1 MGGPLVELGRVVGA
15 HGIRGD
21 LRVRFFGDGPDHL
34 LEAPWI
40 ALAGAALDGESQET
54 RFEVIRAGLARP
66 GEVALGLA
74 GVNDREAALAFRGRI
89 VLGDPAHLPEL
100 SEGEHYWY
108 ELVGCRVSG
117 GDGRPVGTVRELWE
131 TGAHDVLVIEGEDG
145 RTRLVPTAR
154 DLLRE
159 VDVAGR
165 RIVVEDLP
173 GLLEPA
179 QGGH

>member
-21 LRVRFFGDGPDHL
+21 LRVRFFGDGPEHL
-34 LEAPWI
+34 LEAPSVS
-40 ALAGAALDGESQET
+40 LAGEPDA
-54 RFEVIRAGLARP
+54 FEVVESGLTGR
-66 GEVALGLA
+66 GEVALRLA
-74 GVNDREAALAFRGRI
+74 GVEDREAALALRGRV
-89 VLGDPAHLPEL
+89 VLGDSELLPEL

-108 ELVGCRVSG
+108 ELVGCQVEGS
-117 GDGRPVGTVRELWE
+117 DGRPVGTVRELWE
-131 TGAHDVLVIEGEDG
+131 TGAHDVLVIEGDDG
-145 RTRLVPTAR
+145 RTRRVPTAR

-159 VDVAGR
+159 VDVAAR